1 MNISEEIRNN
11 ALILLPEGRL
21 DSNTSKE
28 FEQQLMAKIDA
39 GNLRVVL
46 DFSQLEY
53 ISSAGLRVLMMV
65 AKRLKNEGGGFA
77 LCRLKSAIR
86 VVFEVSGFLPIL
98 TVVSDVDAA
107 VAAVT
112 G

>member
-1 MNISEEIRNN
+1 MNILEETRND
-11 ALILLPEGRL
+11 ALILVPEGRL

-28 FEQQLMAKIDA
+28 FEQQLMGKIDA
-39 GNLRVVL
+39 GNLRIVL
-46 DFSQLEY
+46 DFSRLDY

-77 LCRLKSAIR
+77 LCHLKSAIR

-98 TVVSDVDAA
+98 TVVNDVDAA

-112 G
+112 A